1 MSKKLKER
9 LKNALQS
16 SEEKS
21 LETLI
26 GNIGEISI
34 SENSE
39 ENKFL
44 LEKTKEILNV
54 QAKASLELGRIF
66 EEVVNRVND
75 NTYCKWLEFNG
86 FNKTT
91 AFRHRRRFNLFQRVI
106 SQRGKE
112 LVALCSYREID
123 KMYKEESKYFNLLE
137 DETLDYSKLK
147 TILKSQNEDD
157 KNNNRDV
164 KLDFEN
170 IHELF
175 IKLDEKMEKLDIS
188 NQKEI
193 KKYLN
198 KIWKIL
204 GKN

>member
-9 LKNALQS
+9 LKNALQA
-16 SEEKS
+16 SEEKAI
-21 LETLI
+21 ETLI
-26 GNIGEISI
+26 GNIEEVII

-54 QAKASLELGRIF
+54 QAKASLELGKIF

-91 AFRHRRRFNLFQRVI
+91 AFRHRRRYNLFQRVI

-112 LVALCSYREID
+112 IVALCSYREID
-123 KMYKEESKYFNLLE
+123 KMYKEDSKYFQLLE
-137 DETLDYSKLK
+137 DETLDYTKLK
-147 TILKSQNEDD
+147 TILKNQED
-157 KNNNRDV
+157 K
-164 KLDFEN
+164 EN
-170 IHELF
+170 STLEEVHLEFDNIQELF
-175 IKLDEKMEKLDIS
+175 KKLDEKIKGLD
-188 NQKEI
+188 QKKQTEV
-193 KKYLN
+193 KKHLN

-204 GKN
+204 A